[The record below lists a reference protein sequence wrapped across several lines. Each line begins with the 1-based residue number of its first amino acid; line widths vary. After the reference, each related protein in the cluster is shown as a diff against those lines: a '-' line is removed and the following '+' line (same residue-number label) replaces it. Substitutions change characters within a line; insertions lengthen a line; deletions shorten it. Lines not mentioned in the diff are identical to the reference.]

1 MPKVVTGP
9 WPTVV
14 LVHGG
19 LVDGSGWEDVYKIPK
34 LRIKGSPWP
43 RSGEPLMK
51 ASFDKTALGIT
62 ENDVPL
68 GSQLIHFWHSDAE
81 RRANNAK
88 T

>member
-1 MPKVVTGP
+1 
-9 WPTVV
+9 
-14 LVHGG
+14 
-19 LVDGSGWEDVYKIPK
+19 
-34 LRIKGSPWP
+34 
-43 RSGEPLMK
+43 MK